1 MFKATKKYVRAA
13 PKYDESSETF
23 KFLGVYNAGKCRFL
37 SIAFAAFLVL
47 TFDGRYYAV
56 SPQRLSRRNLGFPM
70 ASSADVWVHICHA
83 PPFKLHLS
91 AYIFLRKLKRRISN
105 QYCDSFYEHYVTN
118 ALTFLLSKLVY
129 FNLSSFQALFQLLYR
144 SLRRNTTHCL
154 CLLSTKEDGLRYSHK
169 FILG

>member
-1 MFKATKKYVRAA
+1 MTKALKPLSSSAFTML
-13 PKYDESSETF
+13 ESADF
-23 KFLGVYNAGKCRFL
+23 CRL
-37 SIAFAAFLVL
+37 PFAAFLVL

-91 AYIFLRKLKRRISN
+91 AYIFLRKLKKRFSN
-105 QYCDSFYEHYVTN
+105 QYCDSFYQHYVTN

-129 FNLSSFQALFQLLYR
+129 FNLSSFQTLFQLFFR
-144 SLRRNTTHCL
+144 SLYGAIPLTADVYRARKRIVLGILINLFWVNTADFC
-154 CLLSTKEDGLRYSHK
+154 Y
-169 FILG
+169 